1 MFFCL
6 GNVSYQRAQNSF
18 LFSLVNPSGLSPT
31 KMPLK
36 SGQEGYAMYCDDSY
50 GPTFGGGS
58 FHHDLCIFNVLNS
71 SSCYTYL
78 NTAYQ
83 CPSGQNANTFL
94 TGGKTFTVSE
104 MEVYRL

>member
-6 GNVSYQRAQNSF
+6 GNGSYQTAQNSF

-36 SGQEGYAMYCDDSY
+36 SGQEGCAMYCDASY
-50 GPTFGGGS
+50 GPIFGGGS
-58 FHHDLCIFNVLNS
+58 YHDLCIFNLPNS
-71 SSCYTYL
+71 SNCSPYL
-78 NTAYQ
+78 NNAYR
-83 CPSGQNANTFL
+83 CPSGQNTNTFL